1 MRQDILRRAAAVRLV
16 LFDVDGVLT
25 DGGLVLGTH
34 GAEFKTFHVHD
45 GLGLVMLLESGLDVG
60 VISARPSAVVAER
73 MLALGVRHVALGV
86 DNKAVELQR
95 LLTQLELPAEQ
106 AAFVG
111 DDLVDL
117 APMALAGLSVAV
129 ADGHPLVRARAHW
142 VTQHRG
148 GRGAARE
155 VCELLLRAQG
165 RLDAAYRRYLPS

>member
-1 MRQDILRRAAAVRLV
+1 MNAEVLRRAAVVRLA

-25 DGGLVLGTH
+25 DGGLVLGAD

-45 GLGLVMLLESGLDVG
+45 GLGLVMLLQAGMEVG
-60 VISARPSAVVAER
+60 VISARPSTVVTER
-73 MLALGVRHVALGV
+73 MQALGIKHVALGV
-86 DNKAVELQR
+86 DNKAAEFKRILGQ
-95 LLTQLELPAEQ
+95 LHLTADQ

-129 ADGHPLVRARAHW
+129 ADAQPLVRARAHW
-142 VTQHRG
+142 VTDRNG
-148 GRGAARE
+148 GRGAVRE

-165 RLDAAYRRYLPS
+165 RLDSAYKNYLAP

>member
-1 MRQDILRRAAAVRLV
+1 MRQEILRRAAAVRLA

-25 DGGLVLGTH
+25 DGGLVLGTD

-45 GLGLVMLLESGLDVG
+45 GLGLLMLLESGLEVG
-60 VISARPSAVVAER
+60 VISARASAVVAER
-73 MLALGVRHVALGV
+73 MQALGIRHVVLGV
-86 DNKAVELQR
+86 GNKAVELQR
-95 LLTQLELPAEQ
+95 LLAQLGLAADQ

-142 VTQHRG
+142 VTQCRG
-148 GRGAARE
+148 GRGAVRE

-165 RLDAAYRRYLPS
+165 RLDVAYQRYLPS

>member
-1 MRQDILRRAAAVRLV
+1 MRQDILRRAAAVRLAV
-16 LFDVDGVLT
+16 FDVDGVLT
-25 DGGLVLGTH
+25 DGGLVLGTD

-45 GLGLVMLLESGLDVG
+45 GLGLVMLLESGLEVG
-60 VISARPSAVVAER
+60 VISARPSALVAER
-73 MLALGVRHVALGV
+73 MQALGVRHVALGV
-86 DNKAVELQR
+86 ENKAAELQR
-95 LLTQLELPAEQ
+95 LLAQLDLAADQ
-106 AAFVG
+106 AAYVG

-142 VTQHRG
+142 VTECHG

-165 RLDAAYRRYLPS
+165 RLDLAYRHYLPS